1 MTNGADIDDLIER
14 LERAGERL
22 RSQELSSADAARV
35 IEECAELAVQAS
47 TELERRARG
56 EQLAALSGQEPLT
69 GPRQDSLL

>member
-1 MTNGADIDDLIER
+1 MDADVDELIER
-14 LERAGERL
+14 LERSAERL
-22 RSQELSSADAARV
+22 RADDLPAADAARM

-56 EQLAALSGQEPLT
+56 EQLAALSGQQPLT